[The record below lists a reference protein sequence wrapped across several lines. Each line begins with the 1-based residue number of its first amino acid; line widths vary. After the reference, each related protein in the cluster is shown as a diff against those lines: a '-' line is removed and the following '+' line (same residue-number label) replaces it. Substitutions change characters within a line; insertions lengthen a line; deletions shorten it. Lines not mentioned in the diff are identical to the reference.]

1 MILAYWTILIAAVLP
16 YILTGIAKGGG
27 GYDNR
32 SPRAWQ
38 EGLQSWRQRAD
49 WAHRNAFEAFPA
61 YAAAVLVAG
70 QSHAP
75 SGLIGTLAGVFI
87 LARIAH
93 GAAYIADQASVRSLC
108 WFVAFACML
117 AILSIGILNMG

>member
-1 MILAYWTILIAAVLP
+1 MTIAYWTILVAAVLP
-16 YILTGIAKGGG
+16 YILTAIAKGGG

-32 SPRAWQ
+32 APRAWT

-70 QSHAP
+70 RSNAAP
-75 SGLIGTLAGVFI
+75 GTIATLACVFI
-87 LARIAH
+87 AARLGHA
-93 GAAYIADQASVRSLC
+93 AAYIADQSSLRSVC
-108 WFVAFACML
+108 WFIGFGCML
-117 AILSIGILNMG
+117 AILVIGILNIA